1 MFVSQI
7 TWWVPHVFVWR
18 SPKRSKMSSSAYT
31 YPIRNTCGPPHG
43 RGWLGSGSSRPT
55 ACTPGL
61 HTQHAA
67 PATSRGGLCR
77 RGCPTKPYFS
87 RRPRGG
93 PHIFYMAD
101 ELILERFGLR
111 HTNTWGTHHVIWLTN
126 ECIFSKVDKWGRIY
140 FDTGTVVPGI
150 EFLRRKPRP
159 RRSPHP
165 SPRPPRFCLAS
176 LDV

>member
-1 MFVSQI
+1 M
-7 TWWVPHVFVWR
+7 PHVFVWR
-18 SPKRSKMSSSAYT
+18 SPKRSKMSSSAVYV
-31 YPIRNTCGPPHG
+31 PHTKYMW
-43 RGWLGSGSSRPT
+43 RSTWPGWLGSGSSRPT

-67 PATSRGGLCR
+67 PGTSRGGLCR

-126 ECIFSKVDKWGRIY
+126 ECIFFKIARGGKSTLKSDGRWGDGRWAFLAPFEVWGETDPILFFAY
-140 FDTGTVVPGI
+140 FRG
-150 EFLRRKPRP
+150 
-159 RRSPHP
+159 
-165 SPRPPRFCLAS
+165 
-176 LDV
+176 

>member
-1 MFVSQI
+1 MQLFVSQI
-7 TWWVPHVFVWR
+7 TWWVTHVFVWR
-18 SPKRSKMSSSAYT
+18 RPKPSKRSSSADLRTPYE
-31 YPIRNTCGPPHG
+31 IHVDLHMAGAGWVRGP
-43 RGWLGSGSSRPT
+43 RPT

-67 PATSRGGLCR
+67 PGTSRGGLCR

-126 ECIFSKVDKWGRIY
+126 ECTFPKVDRWGRIY
-140 FDTGTVVPGI
+140 FLKAIRGARLTFSV
-150 EFLRRKPRP
+150 
-159 RRSPHP
+159 RSGM
-165 SPRPPRFCLAS
+165 
-176 LDV
+176 

>member
-1 MFVSQI
+1 MHAVGREDPEPNQPRPCGG
-7 TWWVPHVFVWR
+7 PHVFRMGYGHSRRGRWVHG
-18 SPKRSKMSSSAYT
+18 P
-31 YPIRNTCGPPHG
+31 PIRNTCGPPHG

-67 PATSRGGLCR
+67 PGTSRGGLCR

-126 ECIFSKVDKWGRIY
+126 ECTFPKVDRWGRIY
-140 FDTGTVVPGI
+140 FARWKNSGGPRKH
-150 EFLRRKPRP
+150 FFSRRKH
-159 RRSPHP
+159 SGKH
-165 SPRPPRFCLAS
+165 LIKA
-176 LDV
+176 LI

>member
-1 MFVSQI
+1 MGYGHVPPGR
-7 TWWVPHVFVWR
+7 WVHGP
-18 SPKRSKMSSSAYT
+18 
-31 YPIRNTCGPPHG
+31 PIRNTCGPPHG
-43 RGWLGSGSSRPT
+43 RGWLGSGSSRTT

-67 PATSRGGLCR
+67 PGTSRGGLCR

-111 HTNTWGTHHVIWLTN
+111 HTNTWGIHHVIWLTN
-126 ECIFSKVDKWGRIY
+126 ICIFPKVDRWGRILY
-140 FDTGTVVPGI
+140 TRKGSESVREAGEV
-150 EFLRRKPRP
+150 EFSYLHKDQLFAFNLGEVFSVAP
-159 RRSPHP
+159 
-165 SPRPPRFCLAS
+165 
-176 LDV
+176 

>member
-1 MFVSQI
+1 MHAVGREDPEPSQPRPCGG
-7 TWWVPHVFVWR
+7 PHVFRMGYGHSRRAGWVHG
-18 SPKRSKMSSSAYT
+18 P
-31 YPIRNTCGPPHG
+31 PIRNTCGPPHG

-67 PATSRGGLCR
+67 PGTSRGGLCR

-111 HTNTWGTHHVIWLTN
+111 HTNTWGTHHVIWLIN
-126 ECIFSKVDKWGRIY
+126 ICIFFKIARGGKSTLIY
-140 FDTGTVVPGI
+140 I
-150 EFLRRKPRP
+150 
-159 RRSPHP
+159 SPWCHVNYP
-165 SPRPPRFCLAS
+165 SEG
-176 LDV
+176 